1 MQLQD
6 VFNKIQQEKLVNKIE
21 QQNKS
26 LTQELN
32 GEELNVVDD
41 LFNVNAEIDKAQEQE
56 DEADNEIQQGKKVID
71 EDNEEIKTN
80 LIYELKNI
88 AGLIP
93 EYTRQSIAKDVMDN
107 LDRDKDSREQ
117 WLDNIREAKEQF
129 NIRTKED
136 SRSSDNQVAEG
147 RKQMSSDKSY
157 ALNNAVIKVTAT
169 LSAIFLGDEIISFTI
184 KEGTAELKNKAL
196 KLKNLVN
203 QYFNNA
209 IPNYKAD
216 KRNSFYDL
224 SLEGNV
230 YQKIYFDSLERKLDN
245 KYLPAIDIE
254 VNPYSRSADD
264 ATRLAQRVHMNK
276 FELDAKI
283 DNKDF
288 LEYNYRPIGSG
299 YGEDDDDHDD
309 DMVDTSEDRDDNI
322 YEFYQVRVRY
332 KLNDFGDL
340 GDYKPP
346 AERDLPY
353 LIDIDVSSGRI
364 AAIYEFWESDDR
376 NFKTIQ
382 NFVKSAYFPNSE
394 SWNWGLLHLAAPL
407 VKSSTNKIRMISN
420 AGAYSS
426 HPTVL
431 VNKAIKNTNTTQVLF
446 PGSLIPIDTGGN
458 FKLSEQIS
466 PIPFPQ
472 ASPSLSELM
481 QYYEQGVDQITL
493 NLTNMS
499 GIGPNTPASSIMMQI
514 EEASKISNFIISG
527 IYDALTQEYKIFLTQ
542 LKKYAHL
549 IDPQYMSFEFRELL
563 NEFDFNDPNIII
575 TPTANSKASSQYIDM
590 IINES
595 LLNLSDKYSQ
605 INVDYILR
613 NYVTN
618 LGLNPDEILKPE
630 AQITPMT
637 PMMETAS
644 LMASLPVKAFRNQD
658 QESYILALQA
668 FMNSLNTTQDLAPEA
683 KQPILNN
690 ATMLMA
696 QRKFFD
702 ALNKIEAQIKQGLK
716 EEGASE
722 EEIAEFK
729 LPEEISELDSD
740 ILNQIA
746 LMEAQTIA
754 QDQQQQQEA
763 AAQTPPPLDPNQVM
777 QNQVE
782 VEAQK
787 VQIDAQAIEQRA
799 QTDNIKAQT
808 DLQKAQ
814 IVQQTTLQKAMID
827 REKEIEKAN
836 IAAKIKLTEISSKLQ
851 QLQ

>member
-1 MQLQD
+1 MNLQN
-6 VFNKIQQEKLVNKIE
+6 VFNKIYQEKLVNNIKQKNE
-21 QQNKS
+21 F
-26 LTQELN
+26 LEHELN
-32 GEELNVVDD
+32 GEEHNIIND
-41 LFNVNAEIDKAQEQE
+41 LFNVNLKINASEAEE
-56 DEADNEIQQGKKVID
+56 NELNNEMQQGKAEIEKN
-71 EDNEEIKTN
+71 NEEMKTG

-88 AGLIP
+88 ADLIP
-93 EYTRQSIAKDVMDN
+93 EYTRQAIAKDVMDN
-107 LDRDKDSREQ
+107 LENDKRSREE
-117 WLDNIREAKEQF
+117 WLDNIREGKEQF

-136 SRSSDNQVAEG
+136 PRSSDNQTVEG

-157 ALNNAVIKVTAT
+157 ALNNAIIKATST
-169 LSAIFLGDEIISFTI
+169 LSSIFLGEEIVNFSIT
-184 KEGTAELKNKAL
+184 EGSIELKDKAL
-196 KLKNLVN
+196 KLKNFVN
-203 QYFNNA
+203 QYFNLA
-209 IPNYKAD
+209 IPNYKED

-224 SLEGNV
+224 ALEGNV
-230 YQKIYFDSLERKLDN
+230 YQKIYYDSAEKKLVN
-245 KYLPAIDIE
+245 YYLPALDVE
-254 VNPYSRSADD
+254 VNPYSRSAED
-264 ATRLAQRVHMNK
+264 ATRIAQRVHMNK

-283 DNKDF
+283 ANKDF
-288 LEYNYRPIGSG
+288 LEYNYRPVGSG
-299 YGEDDDDHDD
+299 YGEEDDEYDN
-309 DMVDTSEDRDDNI
+309 DMVNTSEDRDDNV

-346 AERDLPY
+346 VERDLPY
-353 LIDIDVSSGRI
+353 LIDIDASSGRI
-364 AAIYEFWESDDR
+364 AAIHEFWDSDDP

-382 NFVKSAYFPNSE
+382 NYVKNSYFPNSE

-407 VKSSTNKIRMISN
+407 VKSATNKIRMIAN

-446 PGSLIPIDTGGN
+446 PGSMIPIDTGGN

-466 PIPFPQ
+466 PLPFPQ

-493 NLTNMS
+493 SLNNIS
-499 GIGPNTPASSIMMQI
+499 NIGANTPASSIMMMI
-514 EEASKISNFIISG
+514 DEASKIPNFIIRG
-527 IYDALTQEYKIFLTQ
+527 VYDALTREYRIFLIQ

-563 NEFDFNDPNIII
+563 NEFDFNDPNVII
-575 TPTANSKASSQYIDM
+575 TPTANSKVSSQYIDM
-590 IINES
+590 IKYES
-595 LLNLSDKYSQ
+595 LLNLSDKYTQ

-618 LGLNPDEILKPE
+618 LDFNPDEILKPE
-630 AQITPMT
+630 AQISPMT
-637 PMMETAS
+637 PLMETAS
-644 LMASLPVKAFRNQD
+644 LMAGQPVKAFRDQD
-658 QESYILALQA
+658 QESYILALQT
-668 FMNSLNTTQDLAPEA
+668 FMTSLQEVQDMPPEV

-702 ALNKIEAQIKQGLK
+702 ALNKIEAQIKKNFAQ
-716 EEGASE
+716 EGAPE

-729 LPEEISELDSD
+729 LPEDISELDPA

-746 LMEAQTIA
+746 LMEAQTIV
-754 QDQQQQQEA
+754 QEQQKQEEA
-763 AAQTPPPLDPNQVM
+763 ASQLPPPLDPNQVM

-787 VQIDAQAIEQRA
+787 VQIDAAAIEQRA

-808 DLQKAQ
+808 ELQKAQ
-814 IVQQTTLQKAMID
+814 ISQETTLQKAIID

-836 IAAKIKLTEISSKLQ
+836 IAAKIKLTEISNKLQ
-851 QLQ
+851 QL

>member
-1 MQLQD
+1 MKLQD
-6 VFNKIQQEKLVNKIE
+6 VFNRIGQEKLVNKIE
-21 QQNKS
+21 QKNQS
-26 LTQELN
+26 LTRELN
-32 GEELNVVDD
+32 GEERDITDD
-41 LFNVNAEIDKAQEQE
+41 LFNANLEMNQGQEQE
-56 DEADNEIQQGKKVID
+56 DELDNEIQQGKKVVD
-71 EDNEEIKTN
+71 EDNEDIKTN

-88 AGLIP
+88 ADLIP
-93 EYTRQSIAKDVMDN
+93 EHTRQSIAKDVMDN
-107 LDRDKDSREQ
+107 LNNDKKSREQ
-117 WLDNIREAKEQF
+117 WLDNIREGKEQF
-129 NIRTKED
+129 NIRTKD
-136 SRSSDNQVAEG
+136 DPRSSDNQTTDG

-157 ALNNAVIKVTAT
+157 ALNNAIIKATST
-169 LSAIFLGDEIISFTI
+169 LSSIFLGEEIINFSIT
-184 KEGTAELKNKAL
+184 EGTNELKDKAL
-196 KLKNLVN
+196 KLKNFIN
-203 QYFNNA
+203 QYFNLA
-209 IPNYKAD
+209 IPNYKED

-224 SLEGNV
+224 ALEGNV
-230 YQKIYFDSLERKLDN
+230 YQKIYYDSVEKKLVN
-245 KYLPAIDIE
+245 YYLPALDIE

-264 ATRLAQRVHMNK
+264 ATRISQRVHMSK

-283 DNKDF
+283 ANKDF

-299 YGEDDDDHDD
+299 YGEDDDEYDD
-309 DMVDTSEDRDDNI
+309 DMVDTSEDRDDNV

-346 AERDLPY
+346 VERDLPY
-353 LIDIDVSSGRI
+353 LIDIDISSGRI
-364 AAIYEFWESDDR
+364 AAIHEFWEADDS

-382 NFVKSAYFPNSE
+382 NFVKNSYFPNSE

-407 VKSSTNKIRMISN
+407 VKSATNKIRMIAN

-431 VNKAIKNTNTTQVLF
+431 INKAIKNTNTTQVLF
-446 PGSLIPIDTGGN
+446 PGSMIPIDTGGN

-466 PIPFPQ
+466 PLPFPQ

-493 NLTNMS
+493 SLNN
-499 GIGPNTPASSIMMQI
+499 IGDIGANTPASSIMMMI
-514 EEASKISNFIISG
+514 DEASKIPNFIIRG
-527 IYDALTQEYKIFLTQ
+527 IYDALTREYRIFLTQ

-549 IDPQYMSFEFRELL
+549 IDPQYMSFEFRELI
-563 NEFDFNDPNIII
+563 NEFDFNDPNVII
-575 TPTANSKASSQYIDM
+575 TPTANSKVSSQYIDM
-590 IINES
+590 IKYEN
-595 LLNLSDKYSQ
+595 LLNLADKYTQ

-618 LGLNPDEILKPE
+618 LDFNPDEILKPE
-630 AQITPMT
+630 AQIQPMT
-637 PMMETAS
+637 PLMENAS
-644 LMASLPVKAFRNQD
+644 LMASQPVKAFREQD
-658 QESYILALQA
+658 QEAYILALQT
-668 FMNSLNTTQDLAPEA
+668 FIDSLNAMQDLAPET

-690 ATMLMA
+690 AMMLMA

-702 ALNKIEAQIKQGLK
+702 ALNKLEAQIKESLAQ
-716 EEGASE
+716 EGASE

-729 LPEEISELDSD
+729 LPEDVAELDSA

-754 QDQQQQQEA
+754 QDQQQQQQIA
-763 AAQTPPPLDPNQVM
+763 QQTPPPLDPNQVM

-787 VQIDAQAIEQRA
+787 VQVDAHAIEQRA

-808 DLQKAQ
+808 ELQKAQ

-851 QLQ
+851 QI

>member
-1 MQLQD
+1 MNLQN
-6 VFNKIQQEKLVNKIE
+6 VFNKIHQEKLVNNIE
-21 QQNKS
+21 QKNKS
-26 LTQELN
+26 LERELDNEQED
-32 GEELNVVDD
+32 VIDD
-41 LFNVNAEIDKAQEQE
+41 LFNANLEINKGQEQE
-56 DEADNEIQQGKKVID
+56 DMLDNEMQQGKKVID
-71 EDNEEIKTN
+71 QDNEKIQTD

-88 AGLIP
+88 ADLIP

-107 LDRDKDSREQ
+107 LDNDKKSREQ
-117 WLDNIREAKEQF
+117 WLDNIREGKEQF
-129 NIRTKED
+129 NIRTKDD
-136 SRSSDNQVAEG
+136 SRSSDSQIIEG

-157 ALNNAVIKVTAT
+157 ALNNAIIKATST
-169 LSAIFLGDEIISFTI
+169 LSSIFLGEEIINFSIT
-184 KEGTAELKNKAL
+184 EGTSELKNKAI
-196 KLKNLVN
+196 KLKNFIN
-203 QYFNNA
+203 QYFNLA
-209 IPNYKAD
+209 IPNYKED

-224 SLEGNV
+224 ALEGNV
-230 YQKIYFDSLERKLDN
+230 YQKIYYDSTEKKLVN
-245 KYLPAIDIE
+245 YYLSALDIE

-264 ATRLAQRVHMNK
+264 ATRISQRVHMSK

-283 DNKDF
+283 ANKDF

-299 YGEDDDDHDD
+299 YGEDDDEYDD
-309 DMVDTSEDRDDNI
+309 DMVDGSEDRDDNV

-346 AERDLPY
+346 VERDLPY
-353 LIDIDVSSGRI
+353 LIDIDISSGRI
-364 AAIYEFWESDDR
+364 AAIHEFWESDDP

-382 NFVKSAYFPNSE
+382 NYVKNSYFPNSE

-407 VKSSTNKIRMISN
+407 VKSATNKIRMIAN

-446 PGSLIPIDTGGN
+446 PGSMIPIDTGGN

-466 PIPFPQ
+466 PLPFPQ

-493 NLTNMS
+493 SLND
-499 GIGPNTPASSIMMQI
+499 IGNIGANTPASSIMMMI
-514 EEASKISNFIISG
+514 DEASKIPNFIIRG
-527 IYDALTQEYKIFLTQ
+527 VYDALTREYRIFLTQ

-563 NEFDFNDPNIII
+563 NEFNFNDPNVII
-575 TPTANSKASSQYIDM
+575 TPIANSKVSSQYIDM
-590 IINES
+590 IKYEN
-595 LLNLSDKYSQ
+595 LLNLADKYTQ

-618 LGLNPDEILKPE
+618 LDFNPDEILKPE
-630 AQITPMT
+630 AQISPMT
-637 PMMETAS
+637 PMIETAS
-644 LMASLPVKAFRNQD
+644 LMAGQPVKAFKDQD
-658 QESYILALQA
+658 QESYILALQV
-668 FMNSLNTTQDLAPEA
+668 FIDSLNAAQDLPPET

-702 ALNKIEAQIKQGLK
+702 ALNKIEEQIKQSLAQ
-716 EEGASE
+716 EGAPE

-729 LPEEISELDSD
+729 LPEDISELDSS

-754 QDQQQQQEA
+754 QDQQQQEQA
-763 AAQTPPPLDPNQVM
+763 ATQIPPPLDPNQVM

-787 VQIDAQAIEQRA
+787 VQVDAHAIEQRA

-808 DLQKAQ
+808 ELQKAQ

-851 QLQ
+851 QL

>member
-1 MQLQD
+1 MNLQN
-6 VFNKIQQEKLVNKIE
+6 VFNKIHQEKLVNNIE
-21 QQNKS
+21 QKNKS
-26 LTQELN
+26 LERELDNEQEDVIN
-32 GEELNVVDD
+32 D
-41 LFNVNAEIDKAQEQE
+41 LFNANLEMNKGQEQE
-56 DEADNEIQQGKKVID
+56 DMLDNEMQQGKKVID
-71 EDNEEIKTN
+71 QDNEKIKTG
-80 LIYELKNI
+80 LIYELRNI
-88 AGLIP
+88 ANLIP
-93 EYTRQSIAKDVMDN
+93 EYTRQAIAKDVMDN
-107 LDRDKDSREQ
+107 LDNDKRSREE
-117 WLDNIREAKEQF
+117 WLDNIREGKEQF
-129 NIRTKED
+129 NIRTKD
-136 SRSSDNQVAEG
+136 DPRSSDNQTVEG

-157 ALNNAVIKVTAT
+157 ALNNAIIKATST
-169 LSAIFLGDEIISFTI
+169 LSSIFLGEEIVNFSIT
-184 KEGTAELKNKAL
+184 EGSTELKNKAL
-196 KLKNLVN
+196 KLKNFVN
-203 QYFNNA
+203 QYFSLA
-209 IPNYKAD
+209 IPNYKED

-224 SLEGNV
+224 ALEGNV
-230 YQKIYFDSLERKLDN
+230 YQKIYYDSTEKKLVN
-245 KYLPAIDIE
+245 YYLPALDVE

-264 ATRLAQRVHMNK
+264 AIRISQRVHMNK

-283 DNKDF
+283 VNKDF

-299 YGEDDDDHDD
+299 YGEDDDEYDD
-309 DMVDTSEDRDDNI
+309 DMVNTSEDRDDNI

-346 AERDLPY
+346 VERDLPY
-353 LIDIDVSSGRI
+353 LIDIDASSGRI
-364 AAIYEFWESDDR
+364 AAIHEFWESDDP

-382 NFVKSAYFPNSE
+382 NYVKNAYFPNSE

-407 VKSSTNKIRMISN
+407 VKSATNKIRMIAN

-446 PGSLIPIDTGGN
+446 PGSMIPIDTGGN

-466 PIPFPQ
+466 PLPFPQ

-493 NLTNMS
+493 SLNNIS
-499 GIGPNTPASSIMMQI
+499 NIGANTPASSIMMMI
-514 EEASKISNFIISG
+514 DEASKIPNFIIRG
-527 IYDALTQEYKIFLTQ
+527 VYDALTREYRIFLTQ

-549 IDPQYMSFEFRELL
+549 IDPEYMSFEFRDLL
-563 NEFDFNDPNIII
+563 NEFDFNDPNVII
-575 TPTANSKASSQYIDM
+575 TPTANSKVSSQYIDM
-590 IINES
+590 IKYES

-613 NYVTN
+613 NYVAN
-618 LGLNPDEILKPE
+618 LDFNPDEILKPE
-630 AQITPMT
+630 AQISPMT
-637 PMMETAS
+637 PLMETAS
-644 LMASLPVKAFRNQD
+644 LMAGQPVKAFRDQD
-658 QESYILALQA
+658 QESYILALQT
-668 FMNSLNTTQDLAPEA
+668 FMTSLQETQDMPPEI

-702 ALNKIEAQIKQGLK
+702 ALNKIETQIKENFAQ
-716 EEGASE
+716 EGVFK

-729 LPEEISELDSD
+729 LPEDISELDPA

-746 LMEAQTIA
+746 LMEAQSIA

-763 AAQTPPPLDPNQVM
+763 AAKLSPPLDPNQVM

-787 VQIDAQAIEQRA
+787 VQVDASAIEQRA

-808 DLQKAQ
+808 ELQKAQ
-814 IVQQTTLQKAMID
+814 ISQQTTLQKAMID

-836 IAAKIKLTEISSKLQ
+836 IVAKIKLTEISNKLQ
-851 QLQ
+851 QL